1 MSLTSFSVKNY
12 QFTIILFVLA
22 LALGVNALI
31 NMPRGEDP
39 PFGAPIFI
47 ILAVYP
53 GTSPT
58 DMEQLVADPL
68 EDVLYNLDNIKKMN
82 SVCSDGLMVLQVEFT
97 YGVDVDGKN
106 NDVIREVNKVRPE
119 LPAGIV
125 VLDVMR
131 ASSSDVAI
139 LQTALVSSTA
149 SPRELTDKAEELE
162 KQIERIKDIK
172 WVEIQA
178 QPVEEINI
186 ALELDKLSRYGIG
199 LNQII
204 NIIQANNVN
213 IPGGSVDLGKRRF
226 NIKTNSELNTL
237 EDIRNIIVKPS
248 PDGHAIYL
256 RDVALVRTD
265 KAEETHIARYNGQP
279 AIWVITALKDR
290 KNIVQNR
297 AAIQKV
303 LDEFEPTLPD
313 HISIETSFDQEKNV
327 RRRLYGLGTDFAIA
341 VSLVLLTLLPLGIRA
356 ALIVMISIPLSLA
369 IGLAFLNYTG
379 YTLNQLSIVGLVI
392 ALGLLVDDSI
402 VIIENIERF
411 MRMGYARKEAAIIA
425 TKQIAVAVIGCTA
438 TLLLAFLPLVFLPE
452 GSGEFIRPLP
462 MAVLLTIIA
471 SLFVSLTIIPFLASM
486 LLKKHVRPEGNMFF
500 RAFKKYVNA
509 PYQKVLTWSFIHPV
523 MALVI
528 TGLIFFG
535 SLMLIPLIGFSL
547 FPVSEKPM
555 FNVEINTPPGTSLK
569 ETNRIARVVEQDLLQ
584 TPDIVSV
591 STNVG
596 KGNPRV
602 YYNVFQQ
609 DFTPH
614 YAQLFV
620 QTDPDMNVPEI
631 ISMTDS
637 LRVRYNKVPGAKIE
651 VKQFQQGPPVPAPI
665 EFRILGDNL
674 DTLTKYSYVLEDIVE
689 KTSGTLYVG
698 NDLRL
703 PKTDLHVVIDKEKAG
718 VLGVVPAEVARTV
731 RLAIAGLP
739 NQSIRN
745 ADGDEY
751 NLMLTVQDFDPD
763 KALEVFEKIFVSSIS
778 GALIPL
784 SQVARI
790 EPAESPSII
799 RHYNKERFTNVTSFV
814 ASGYNSFELFDE
826 IEQKLD
832 TIKMPAG
839 YRFVAAGEKES
850 REESFGG
857 MGSIIL
863 ITVFV
868 LFAILVLEFRTF
880 KSTLIVLSVVPLG
893 IVGALVILYL
903 GGETLSFVA
912 TIGMVALMGIEIKNS
927 ILLVDYT
934 NQLREQGMP
943 LKEAVLNGA
952 ETRFLP
958 ILLTSMTAIGGMI
971 PLVLENS
978 PLISPLALV
987 LIGGLISSTLLSRIV
1002 TPLLYMLIPPA
1013 VEIKGREQGAGSME
1027 IS

>member
-22 LALGVNALI
+22 LIMGVNALI

-53 GTSPT
+53 GTSPA
-58 DMEQLVADPL
+58 DMEQLVAEPI
-68 EDVLYNLDNIKKMN
+68 EDVLYKLDDIKKMVTN
-82 SVCSDGLMVLQVEFT
+82 CNDGLMLINLEFN

-106 NDVIREVNKVRPE
+106 NDVIREVNKIRSS

-125 VLDVMR
+125 VLDVIR
-131 ASSSDVAI
+131 AASSDVAI

-149 SPRELTDKAEELE
+149 TPQELQDKAEELE
-162 KQIERIKDIK
+162 KLIERNRDIK

-178 QPVEEINI
+178 EPTEEIDI
-186 ALELDKLSRYGIG
+186 ALQLDRMAAYGIG
-199 LNQII
+199 LNQVI
-204 NIIQANNVN
+204 NMIQANNVN

-226 NIKTNSELNTL
+226 NIKTNSELSTL
-237 EDIRNIIVKPS
+237 DDIRSIVIKTTPEGNVVHLK
-248 PDGHAIYL
+248 DI
-256 RDVALVRTD
+256 ALIRLG
-265 KAEETHIARYNGQP
+265 KAEDTHIARFNGMP
-279 AIWVITALKDR
+279 ALWVVTALKDR

-297 AAIQKV
+297 IAIQKS
-303 LDEFEPTLPD
+303 LDEFEATLPP
-313 HISIETSFDQEKNV
+313 HIKMETSFDQEKNV
-327 RRRLYGLGTDFAIA
+327 RRRLYGLGIDFAIA

-402 VIIENIERF
+402 VIVENIERF
-411 MRMGYARKEAAIIA
+411 MRMGYNRVDAAIKA
-425 TKQIAVAVIGCTA
+425 TKQIAVAVVGCTV

-462 MAVLLTIIA
+462 MAVLLTVIA
-471 SLFVSLTIIPFLASM
+471 SLLVSLTIIPFLASI
-486 LLKKHVRPEGNMFF
+486 LLKNHTKSEGNIFF
-500 RAFKKYVNA
+500 RGFKKYINA
-509 PYQKVLTWSFIHPV
+509 PYQRILNWALGHPIAALSITAAIFISSLG
-523 MALVI
+523 LV
-528 TGLIFFG
+528 
-535 SLMLIPLIGFSL
+535 PLIGFSL

-555 FNVEINTPPGTSLK
+555 FNVQIKTPPGTSLK
-569 ETNRIARVVEQDLLQ
+569 ETNRIARIVEQDLLQ
-584 TPDIVSV
+584 MEDVESV
-591 STNVG
+591 STNIG

-614 YAQLFV
+614 YAELFV
-620 QTDPDMNVPEI
+620 QTNPDFHVPEI
-631 ISMTDS
+631 VAMTDS
-637 LRVRYNKVPGAKIE
+637 LRIRYNKIPGAKVE

-665 EFRILGDNL
+665 EFRLVGNHL
-674 DTLTKYSYVLEDIVE
+674 DTLTKYSTVLEDVI
-689 KTSGTLYVG
+689 KNTPGTMYVG
-698 NDLRL
+698 NDLSL
-703 PKTDLHVVIDKEKAG
+703 PKTDLNIVIDKEKAG
-718 VLGVVPAEVARTV
+718 ALGILPSEIARTV
-731 RLAIAGLP
+731 RLSIAGLP
-739 NQSIRN
+739 NQTIRKAN
-745 ADGDEY
+745 GDEY
-751 NLMLTVQDFDPD
+751 QIQMTVQDFDED
-763 KALEVFEKIFVSSIS
+763 HALDVFNKMYVSSLS

-784 SQVARI
+784 SQIAEIV
-790 EPAESPSII
+790 PGESPNVI
-799 RHYNKERFTNVTSFV
+799 RHYNKERYTNVTSFV
-814 ASGYNSFELFDE
+814 QTGYNTIAMFDE
-826 IEQKLD
+826 IEEKLTD
-832 TIKMPAG
+832 VKLPSG
-839 YRFVAAGEKES
+839 YHFVAAGEKET

-863 ITVFV
+863 FTVFG
-868 LFAILVLEFRTF
+868 LFAVLVLEFRTF

-893 IVGALVILYL
+893 IVGALGILYL

-912 TIGMVALMGIEIKNS
+912 TIGIIALMGIEIKNS

-934 NQLREQGMP
+934 NQLREKGMA

-1013 VEIKGREQGAGSME
+1013 VGSGE
-1027 IS
+1027 

>member
-22 LALGVNALI
+22 LALGGNALF

-53 GTSPT
+53 GTSPA
-58 DMEQLVADPL
+58 DMEQLVADPI
-68 EDVLYNLDNIKKMN
+68 EDVLYNLDNIKKMT
-82 SVCSDGLMVLQVEFT
+82 SYSGDGLMVLQVEFT
-97 YGVDVDGKN
+97 YGVNVDNKN
-106 NDVIREVNKVRPE
+106 NDVIREVNKVRPD
-119 LPAGIV
+119 LPSGIV
-125 VLDVMR
+125 VLDVVR

-149 SPRELTDKAEELE
+149 SPEELNDKAEELE

-172 WVEIQA
+172 WVEVQA
-178 QPVEEINI
+178 NPVEEINI
-186 ALELDKLSRYGIG
+186 ALELDKMSRYGIG
-199 LNQII
+199 LNQVI
-204 NIIQANNVN
+204 NVIQANNVN
-213 IPGGSVDLGKRRF
+213 IPGGSVDLGKKQF

-237 EDIRNIIVKPS
+237 DDIRNIIVNTTAEGKTI
-248 PDGHAIYL
+248 HL
-256 RDVALVRTD
+256 RDISIIR
-265 KAEETHIARYNGQP
+265 KENAEETHIARFNGQP
-279 AIWVITALKDR
+279 ALWVITALKDR

-297 AAIQKV
+297 VAIQEV
-303 LDEFEPTLPD
+303 LDTYEKTLPA
-313 HISIETSFDQEKNV
+313 HIKMETSFDQEKNV
-327 RRRLYGLGTDFAIA
+327 RRRLTGLGRDFAIA
-341 VSLVLLTLLPLGIRA
+341 ISLVMLTLLPLGFRA

-379 YTLNQLSIVGLVI
+379 FTLNQLSIVGLVI

-402 VIIENIERF
+402 VIVENIERF
-411 MRMGYARKEAAIIA
+411 MRMGYERKQAAIVA

-438 TLLLAFLPLVFLPE
+438 TLLLAFLPLLFLPE

-486 LLKKHVRPEGNMFF
+486 ILKKHERPDGNMFL
-500 RAFKKYVNA
+500 RAFKKYINA
-509 PYQKVLTWSFIHPV
+509 PYQKVLTWSFDHPV
-523 MALVI
+523 KALVI
-528 TGLIFFG
+528 TGLIVIG
-535 SLMLIPLIGFSL
+535 SLGLIPLIGFSL

-555 FNVEINTPPGTSLK
+555 FNVDINTPPGTSLK
-569 ETNRIARVVEQDLLQ
+569 ETNRIARLVEQDLLK
-584 TPDIVSV
+584 TENIVSV

-609 DFTPH
+609 DYTPNF
-614 YAQLFV
+614 AQLFV
-620 QTDPDMNVPEI
+620 QTNPDFHVPEI
-631 ISMTDS
+631 VAMTDS
-637 LRVRYNKVPGAKIE
+637 LRMRYKKIPGANIE
-651 VKQFQQGPPVPAPI
+651 IKQFQQGPPILAPI
-665 EFRILGDNL
+665 EFRILGSNL
-674 DTLTKYSYVLEDIVE
+674 DTLTKYSLLLEDIVE
-689 KTSGTLYVG
+689 KTEGTLYVG
-698 NDLRL
+698 NELRL
-703 PKTDLHVVIDKEKAG
+703 PKTNLNVVIDKEKAG
-718 VLGVVPAEVARTV
+718 LLGVLPAEVAKTV
-731 RLAIAGLP
+731 RLSIAGLP
-739 NQSIRN
+739 NQSIRD
-745 ADGDEY
+745 AEGDEF
-751 NLMLTVQDFDPD
+751 NMLLTIQDFDPD
-763 KALEVFEKIFVSSIS
+763 KALEVFKKIYVTSLS

-784 SQVARI
+784 TQIASI
-790 EPAESPSII
+790 EPAESPSVI
-799 RHYNKERFTNVTSFV
+799 RHYNKERYTNVTSFV
-814 ASGYNSFELFDE
+814 SSGYNTFELFDD
-826 IEQKLD
+826 IEKKLD
-832 TIKMPAG
+832 TIKMPPG
-839 YRFVAAGEKES
+839 YRFVAAGEKEA

-863 ITVFV
+863 ITVFA

-893 IVGALVILYL
+893 IVGALMILFI

-971 PLVLENS
+971 PLVMENS

-1013 VEIKGREQGAGSME
+1013 VVVKEQGLQA
-1027 IS
+1027 

>member
-1 MSLTSFSVKNY
+1 MSLTSFAVKNY

-22 LALGVNALI
+22 LALGANALI

-39 PFGAPIFI
+39 PFGAPIFVI
-47 ILAVYP
+47 QAVYP
-53 GTSPT
+53 GTSPV

-68 EDVLYNLDNIKKMN
+68 EDVLYNLDNIKKMQTF
-82 SVCSDGLMVLQVEFT
+82 CGDGLMLIQLEFT
-97 YGVDVDGKN
+97 YGVNVDNKN
-106 NDVIREVNKVRPE
+106 NDVVREVNKVRPS
-119 LPAGIV
+119 LPSGLLS
-125 VLDVMR
+125 LDVIR
-131 ASSSDVAI
+131 AASSDVCI

-149 SPRELTDKAEELE
+149 SPKELTDKAEELE
-162 KQIERIKDIK
+162 KQLERIKDIK
-172 WVEIQA
+172 WVEVQA
-178 QPVEEINI
+178 EPVEEINI
-186 ALELDKLSRYGIG
+186 ALQLDKMARYSIG
-199 LNQII
+199 LNQVI

-213 IPGGSVDLGKRRF
+213 IPGGSVDLGKKLY
-226 NIKTNSELNTL
+226 NIKTNSELSSL
-237 EDIRNIIVKPS
+237 DELRNIIVKTTPQGNTIHLN
-248 PDGHAIYL
+248 DIAT
-256 RDVALVRTD
+256 VRMD
-265 KAEETHIARYNGQP
+265 KEEDTHIARFNGQP
-279 AIWVITALKDR
+279 AIWVVTALKDR
-290 KNIVQNR
+290 KNIIQNR
-297 AAIQKV
+297 VLIQKV

-313 HISIETSFDQEKNV
+313 HIKMQTSFDQEKNV
-327 RRRLYGLGTDFAIA
+327 RRRLYGLGTDFLIA
-341 VSLVLLTLLPLGIRA
+341 VSLVLLTLLPLGWRA

-369 IGLAFLNYTG
+369 VGLAFFNYAG
-379 YTLNQLSIVGLVI
+379 YTLNQLSIVGMVI

-402 VIIENIERF
+402 VIVENIERF
-411 MRMGYARKEAAIIA
+411 MRMGYNRKDAAIVA
-425 TKQIAVAVIGCTA
+425 TKQIVLAVIGCTA

-462 MAVLLTIIA
+462 MAVLLTILA
-471 SLFVSLTIIPFLASM
+471 SLFVSITIIPFLASM
-486 LLKKHVRPEGNMFF
+486 ILKKHERPEGNVFM
-500 RAFKKYVNA
+500 RAFKKYING
-509 PYQKVLTWSFIHPV
+509 PYQKVLKVAFVHPV

-528 TGLIFFG
+528 TGAIFIG
-535 SLMLIPLIGFSL
+535 SLLLIPKIGFSL

-555 FNVEINTPPGTSLK
+555 FNVDIHTPDGTTLK
-569 ETNRIARVVEQDLLQ
+569 ETNRIARLVEQDLLS
-584 TPDIVSV
+584 TPNVRSV

-602 YYNVFQQ
+602 YYNLFQH

-620 QTDPDMNVPEI
+620 QTNPEMGVPEI
-631 ISMTDS
+631 VAMTDS
-637 LRVRYNKVPGAKIE
+637 LRVRYGKIPGANIE

-665 EFRILGDNL
+665 EFRILGNNL
-674 DTLTKYSYVLEDIVE
+674 DTLTKYGHVLESIFK
-689 KTSGTLYVG
+689 KTHGTLYVG

-703 PKTDLHVVIDKEKAG
+703 PKTDLKVVIDKEKAG
-718 VLGVVPAEVARTV
+718 VLGVLPAEVAKTV
-731 RLAIAGLP
+731 RLGIAGFP

-751 NLMLTVQDFDPD
+751 NILMTVEDKDPD
-763 KALEVFEKIFVSSIS
+763 KALDVFKRMYVTSLS

-784 SQVARI
+784 SQVADI
-790 EPAESPSII
+790 QPAESPGVI
-799 RHYNKERFTNVTSFV
+799 RHYNKERYTSVTSFV
-814 ASGYNSFELFDE
+814 QTGYNTIAMFDD
-826 IEQKLD
+826 IEKKLD
-832 TIKMPAG
+832 TIKLPAG
-839 YRFVAAGEKES
+839 YRFVAAGEKET
-850 REESFGG
+850 RQESFGG

-863 ITVFV
+863 ITFFG
-868 LFAILVLEFRTF
+868 LFGILVLEFRTF
-880 KSTLIVLSVVPLG
+880 KSTLIVLSVIPLG

-934 NQLREQGMP
+934 NQLREKGMP
-943 LKEAVLNGA
+943 LKEAVMNGA

-1013 VEIKGREQGAGSME
+1013 VTVREVRE
-1027 IS
+1027 VRE

>member
-22 LALGVNALI
+22 LMLGANALI

-47 ILAVYP
+47 VLAVYP
-53 GTSPT
+53 GTSPA
-58 DMEQLVADPL
+58 DMEQLVAEPI
-68 EDVLYNLDNIKKMN
+68 EDVLYNLDDIKKMETN
-82 SVCSDGLMVLQVEFT
+82 CSDGLMLLNLEFN
-97 YGVDVDGKN
+97 YGVNVDGKN
-106 NDVIREVNKVRPE
+106 NDVIREVNKIRSS

-125 VLDVMR
+125 VLDVIR
-131 ASSSDVAI
+131 AASSDVAI

-149 SPRELTDKAEELE
+149 SPKELKDKAEELE
-162 KQIERIKDIK
+162 KLIERIKDIK

-178 QPVEEINI
+178 EPVEEIQI
-186 ALELDKLSRYGIG
+186 ALQLDKMATYGIG
-199 LNQII
+199 LNQVI
-204 NIIQANNVN
+204 NIIQAHNVN
-213 IPGGSVDLGKRRF
+213 IPGGSVDLGKKRF
-226 NIKTNSELNTL
+226 NIKTNSELNSL
-237 EDIRNIIVKPS
+237 DDIRSIIIKTTPQGNAVHLN
-248 PDGHAIYL
+248 DI
-256 RDVALVRTD
+256 ALIRMD

-279 AIWVITALKDR
+279 ALWVVTALKDR

-297 AAIQKV
+297 VAVQEA
-303 LDEFEPTLPD
+303 LDEFQSTLPD
-313 HISIETSFDQEKNV
+313 HIKMETSFDQEKNV
-327 RRRLYGLGTDFAIA
+327 RRRLNGLGIDFAIA

-369 IGLAFLNYTG
+369 IGLAFLNYAG

-402 VIIENIERF
+402 VIVENIERF
-411 MRMGYARKEAAIIA
+411 MRMGYKRKEAAIVA
-425 TKQIAVAVIGCTA
+425 TKQIAVAVVGCTA

-471 SLFVSLTIIPFLASM
+471 SLLVSLTIIPFLSSIM
-486 LLKKHVRPEGNMFF
+486 LKNHERSEGNIFF
-500 RAFKKYVNA
+500 RGFKKYVNA
-509 PYQKVLTWSFIHPV
+509 PYQRILNWSLAHPV
-523 MALVI
+523 WALSLTAVI
-528 TGLIFFG
+528 FISSLGLV
-535 SLMLIPLIGFSL
+535 PLIGFSL
-547 FPVSEKPM
+547 FPLSEKPM
-555 FNVEINTPPGTSLK
+555 FNVQINTPPGTSLK
-569 ETNRIARVVEQDLLQ
+569 ETNRIARIVEQDLLQ
-584 TPDIVSV
+584 MEDVVSV
-591 STNVG
+591 SSNIG

-602 YYNVFQQ
+602 YYNIFQQ

-614 YAQLFV
+614 FAELFV
-620 QTDPDMNVPEI
+620 QTNPEMKVPDIVA
-631 ISMTDS
+631 MTDS
-637 LRVRYNKVPGAKIE
+637 LRTRYNTLPGAKIE
-651 VKQFQQGPPVPAPI
+651 VKQFQQGPPVPAPL
-665 EFRILGDNL
+665 EFRIMGDNL
-674 DTLTKYSYVLEDIVE
+674 DSLTKYSFILEDII
-689 KTSGTLYVG
+689 KGTPGTMYVG
-698 NDLRL
+698 NQLSL
-703 PKTDLHVVIDKEKAG
+703 PKTDLNVIIDKEKAG
-718 VLGVVPAEVARTV
+718 VMGVLPAEVARTV
-731 RLAIAGLP
+731 RLSVAGLP
-739 NQSIRN
+739 NQTVRN

-751 NLMLTVQDFDPD
+751 QIQMTMQDFDPD
-763 KALEVFEKIFVSSIS
+763 HALEIFKKMYVSSLS

-784 SQVARI
+784 SQIAEI
-790 EPAESPSII
+790 IPGESPNVI
-799 RHYNKERFTNVTSFV
+799 RHYNKERYTNVTSFV
-814 ASGYNSFELFDE
+814 QTGFNTLALFDE
-826 IEQKLD
+826 VEQKLEPV
-832 TIKMPAG
+832 KLPAG
-839 YRFVAAGEKES
+839 YRFVAAGEKET
-850 REESFGG
+850 RKESFGG
-857 MGSIIL
+857 MGNIIL
-863 ITVFV
+863 ITVFG

-893 IVGALVILYL
+893 IVGALAILYL

-912 TIGMVALMGIEIKNS
+912 TIGIIALMGIEIKNS

-1013 VEIKGREQGAGSME
+1013 VTVKSIG
-1027 IS
+1027 